1 MNRTDRTAGALP
13 RLPAGWSSAARLR
26 LVARLSLAARLRL
39 VACLAPSALLVLGGC
54 APTLP
59 VIVKAIDCPVPA
71 DLLAQRCDAPR
82 PVPDG
87 ISYADVIAIGIDD
100 RKALQACAAHDK
112 LLAAM
117 ILECQRTIKDYNERL
132 VEINQKIA
140 TKP

>member
-1 MNRTDRTAGALP
+1 MNRLVCTMPGLR
-13 RLPAGWSSAARLR
+13 AA
-26 LVARLSLAARLRL
+26 LAAL
-39 VACLAPSALLVLGGC
+39 SALAALGLAGC

-59 VIVKAIDCPVPA
+59 VIVKTIDCPVPA
-71 DLLAQRCDAPR
+71 DLLAQRCDTPR

-87 ISYADVIAIGIDD
+87 IRYADVIAIGIDD
-100 RKALQACAAHDK
+100 RKALRACAAHDK
-112 LLAAM
+112 LLATM